1 MVNPKKH
8 KKQDKLAKKAKTLKT
23 QEERQAEV
31 DTLKE
36 KLRSLGLGDGFPEIL
51 GIHKTMENYVKDG
64 EPQTQNITIP
74 GISRKLQMILPT
86 KRHIT
91 ASITAIAV
99 DPKSIPKSEMDTL
112 QVKPK
117 VKTVKKW
124 K

>member
-1 MVNPKKH
+1 MVNPKKL

-23 QEERQAEV
+23 KEERQAEV

-51 GIHKTMENYVKDG
+51 GIHKTMETYVSDG

-74 GISRKLQMILPT
+74 GIGRRLQMILPT
-86 KRHIT
+86 KKHIT

-99 DPKSIPKSEMDTL
+99 DPRTVSKSELNAL

-117 VKTVKKW
+117 VKTVKK
-124 K
+124 

>member
-1 MVNPKKH
+1 MVNPKKL
-8 KKQDKLAKKAKTLKT
+8 KKQDKLAKKAKTLKA

-51 GIHKTMENYVKDG
+51 GIHKTMETYVSEG

-74 GISRKLQMILPT
+74 GIGRRLQMILPT
-86 KRHIT
+86 KKHIT

-99 DPKSIPKSEMDTL
+99 DPRTVSKSELNAL

-117 VKTVKKW
+117 VKTVKK
-124 K
+124 